1 MENKKKY
8 DVFKK
13 GQVIYADFGKKP
25 PGVEGGLRPC
35 VVVSCNESNHSRA
48 PQITVCP
55 LSSKIKKIPVHVV
68 IQPFDVS
75 GYHLR
80 TVSDLLPEDIQTI
93 PKSAVRGTIG
103 FINKNVMEE
112 IDRKLAMQ
120 LGLENRSKDVG
131 AKEGENDEEK

>member
-25 PGVEGGLRPC
+25 PGVEGGLCPC

-68 IQPFDVS
+68 IQPLDVS

-93 PKSAVRGTIG
+93 PKLAVRGTIG

-112 IDRKLAMQ
+112 IDQKLAMQ
-120 LGLENRSKDVG
+120 LGLENRSKDMRDV
-131 AKEGENDEEK
+131 KR

>member
-68 IQPFDVS
+68 IQPLDVS
-75 GYHLR
+75 GYHLK
-80 TVSDLLPEDIQTI
+80 TASDMLPEDIQTI
-93 PKSAVRGTIG
+93 PKLAVRGTIG

-120 LGLENRSKDVG
+120 LGLENRSKDMS
-131 AKEGENDEEK
+131 AKEGENDE

>member
-68 IQPFDVS
+68 IQPLDVS

-93 PKSAVRGTIG
+93 PKLAVRGTIG

-120 LGLENRSKDVG
+120 LGLENRSKDMS

>member
-1 MENKKKY
+1 MENKRKY

-68 IQPFDVS
+68 IQPLDVS

-93 PKSAVRGTIG
+93 PKLAVRGTIG

-120 LGLENRSKDVG
+120 LGLENRSKDMS